1 MTYGFFNSISKF
13 LPESFLFLGIV
24 SVIMVSILFKNKTG
38 LSVYTTISFLILV
51 LIFTLAQSGLVPQKI
66 FSGIAV
72 IDPFS
77 LFFKILI
84 LVTALFT
91 VYFSFI
97 SHEIITHEN
106 NFPEY
111 FIFILGAVFG
121 GFLMVSSVNL
131 LVSYAGTEITGICIY
146 FLSSYIKGSKRLS
159 EASVRNI
166 TFGIISSGC
175 MLFGIS
181 ILYGLCGTI
190 DLFEIS
196 SFLSVNTVNTITL
209 LISVLLILTGFSY
222 KIMAIP
228 SYFTFPAIYESSP
241 LPVPALIS
249 TTILVSGMGL
259 MIRFFFTAFYNPVST
274 VQSPDVFNMIHSFP
288 WYSVISIIA
297 VFTITLAN
305 LAAIAQDNIKRV
317 MFFIS
322 ASQAG
327 YVLLGIVSANPQGL
341 TASLFYILIYLINTL
356 GLFFCIILI
365 TNKFKT
371 ENIHSLKGLVQ
382 SAPQLAISFGV
393 FLFSMA
399 GFPLTAG
406 FTGKFFIFSALMNN
420 GYTWIVIAGAVN
432 MIISLYLVQKICK
445 NIFFLQPFKTRE
457 KFTLSSAENSILL
470 VLLTPAIFGGVY
482 FTPLMKLAELSTVIL
497 GLSG

>member
-1 MTYGFFNSISKF
+1 MTYGFFNSIFKF
-13 LPESFLFLGIV
+13 LPESFLFLGII
-24 SVIMVSILFKNKTG
+24 SVIIAGVLFKNKTR
-38 LSVYTTISFLILV
+38 LSVYVTASFLILV

-84 LVTALFT
+84 LVTALFS

-97 SHEIITHEN
+97 SYEIREN
-106 NFPEY
+106 NSPEY
-111 FIFILGAVFG
+111 FIFILGTVFG

-131 LVSYAGTEITGICIY
+131 LVSYASTEMTCICLY
-146 FLSSYIKGSKRLS
+146 FLSSFIKGSKRLS
-159 EASVRNI
+159 EASVKNI
-166 TFGIISSGC
+166 TLGIISSGC

-190 DLFEIS
+190 DIFEIS

-209 LISVLLILTGFSY
+209 VISVLLILTGFSY
-222 KIMAIP
+222 KVLAIP
-228 SYFTFPAIYESSP
+228 SYFTFPSIYESSP
-241 LPVPALIS
+241 LPVSVLIS
-249 TTILVSGMGL
+249 TTILVSGLGL

-322 ASQAG
+322 ASQAC
-327 YVLLGIVSANPQGL
+327 YILLGIVSANPQGL
-341 TASLFYILIYLINTL
+341 TASLFYIIIYLINIT

-365 TNKFKT
+365 TNKYKT
-371 ENIHSLKGLVQ
+371 ENIHSIKGLIQ
-382 SAPQLAISFGV
+382 NAPLLAISFGV

-445 NIFFLQPFKTRE
+445 NIFFLEPFKTRE